1 MTRKFIVDTNI
12 IIADP
17 FFVKTFKDCIVAL
30 PIHVLEEL
38 DKLKT
43 FEGNTGFRA
52 RQFFR
57 YFKEIEKKGNLLEGV
72 NLENN
77 VILKT
82 ILGDFYEKL
91 PNELDINYVDNKI
104 LAFFL
109 TDKYKDYTLITND
122 ISMRV
127 KASSLG
133 IDTYLVDLSEKH
145 KLDDLYNGV
154 LELLVPN
161 EIIKK
166 FYSIGQVSPKEL
178 GIENLYPNQFI
189 CGKGDYSYNQLLG
202 RYDSKKE
209 MIVKLEY
216 ENASLF
222 GIKAKDTRQKFAI
235 EALLNKNIP
244 FVTMTARQGCGKTL
258 LALASAMEEVLE
270 SKEKEKILIGKNT
283 SPIDKWSYQG
293 FTTGDTEEKLLT
305 HFGNYI
311 TTFENIQ
318 NIRGKKGKSG
328 IEIFSTLK
336 NQNKLD
342 VLDISSIL
350 GSSFINKVVII
361 DEAQSFDVHA
371 MRSIITR
378 IGENSK
384 LILIGDIGQ
393 QTWSRLD
400 PDKSGLYAAVEWLKE
415 LEETAHV
422 TLDTV
427 HRSKF
432 VDKASKLF
440 DKKLFG

>member
-1 MTRKFIVDTNI
+1 MTTKFIVDTNV

-17 FFVKTFKDCIVAL
+17 FFVKTFENCLVAI

-38 DKLKT
+38 DNLKT

-57 YFKEIEKKGNLLEGV
+57 YFKEIEKEGSLLEGV
-72 NLENN
+72 KLENN

-82 ILGDFYEKL
+82 ILGNFYEKL
-91 PNELDINYVDNKI
+91 PKELDINYVDNKI

-109 TDKYKDYTLITND
+109 TEEYKDYTLITND

-133 IDTYLVDLSEKH
+133 IKTHLVDLSEKH
-145 KLDDLYNGV
+145 KLDDLYNGI
-154 LELLVPN
+154 LEVLVPN
-161 EIIKK
+161 DTIKEFYNTGEIDPQK
-166 FYSIGQVSPKEL
+166 L
-178 GIENLYPNQFI
+178 GIEKLYPNQFI
-189 CGKGDYSYNQLLG
+189 CGKGDFTYNQLLG
-202 RYDSKKE
+202 RFDSKKNK
-209 MIVKLEY
+209 IVKLEY

-222 GIKAKDTRQKFAI
+222 GVKAKDIRQKFAI
-235 EALLNKNIP
+235 EALLNKDIP

-258 LALASAMEEVLE
+258 LALAAAMEEVLE

-328 IEIFSTLK
+328 LEIFSTLK

-350 GSSFINKVVII
+350 GSSFINKMVIV

-400 PDKSGLYAAVEWLKE
+400 PDKSGLYAAVEWLKD

-432 VDKASKLF
+432 VEKASKLF
-440 DKKLFG
+440 DEKLFG

>member
-1 MTRKFIVDTNI
+1 MTKKFIVDTNVI
-12 IIADP
+12 ITDP
-17 FFVKTFKDCIVAL
+17 FFMKSFEDCLIAL

-38 DKLKT
+38 DKLKS

-57 YFKEIEKKGNLLEGV
+57 YFKEIEKEGNLLEGIK
-72 NLENN
+72 LENN
-77 VILKT
+77 VVLKT
-82 ILGDFYEKL
+82 ILGNFYDQL
-91 PNELDINYVDNKI
+91 PEDMDIDYVDNKI

-109 TDKYKDYTLITND
+109 REEYKDYTLITND

-133 IDTYLVDLSEKH
+133 ISTYLVDLSEKH
-145 KLDDLYNGV
+145 KLDDLYNGI
-154 LELLVPN
+154 LEVLVPKDVIKEFYN
-161 EIIKK
+161 SGEIDPIK
-166 FYSIGQVSPKEL
+166 L
-178 GIENLYPNQFI
+178 GVEKLYPNQFI
-189 CGKGDYSYNQLLG
+189 YGKGDFSYSQLLG
-202 RYDSKKE
+202 RYDSKKNKV
-209 MIVKLEY
+209 VKLEY

-222 GIKAKDTRQKFAI
+222 GVKAKDIRQKFAI
-235 EALLNKNIP
+235 EALLNKDIP

-258 LALASAMEEVLE
+258 LALAAAMEEVLE

-328 IEIFSTLK
+328 LEIFTTLK

-350 GSSFINKVVII
+350 GSSFINKVVIV

-400 PDKSGLYAAVEWLKE
+400 PDKSGLYAAVEWLKD

-432 VDKASKLF
+432 VEKASKLF
-440 DKKLFG
+440 DEKLFG

>member
-1 MTRKFIVDTNI
+1 MIKNYIIDTNV

-17 FFVKTFKDCIVAL
+17 YFAKSFKECNIHI

-38 DKLKT
+38 DKLKSR
-43 FEGNTGFRA
+43 EGNTGFRA

-57 YFKEIEKKGNLLEGV
+57 YFKEIEREGNLLEGV
-72 NLENN
+72 NIEND
-77 VILKT
+77 VVLKT
-82 ILGDFYEKL
+82 VIGNFINKL
-91 PNELDINYVDNKI
+91 PDSFDENYVDNKI
-104 LAFFL
+104 LAL
-109 TDKYKDYTLITND
+109 LLAEEYKDYILITND

-133 IDTYLVDLSEKH
+133 IQTYLMDLSEKH
-145 KLDDLYNGV
+145 KLDDLYNGI
-154 LELLVPN
+154 LELEVPN
-161 EIIKK
+161 EIVKE
-166 FYSIGQVSPKEL
+166 FYTRGEIEKEKL
-178 GIENLYPNQFI
+178 GVEELFPNQFI
-189 CGKGDYSYNQLLG
+189 LGTTNFSYNKLVG
-202 RYDSKKE
+202 RYCNIKNK
-209 MIVKLEY
+209 IVKLKY
-216 ENASLF
+216 DNASLF
-222 GIKAKDTRQKFAI
+222 GVGPKDMRQKFAI
-235 EALLNKNIP
+235 EALLNDDIP

-258 LALASAMEEVLE
+258 LALAAAMEQVLE
-270 SKEKEKILIGKNT
+270 TKEKDTILIGKNT

-311 TTFENIQ
+311 TSFENIQ

-328 IEIFSTLK
+328 FEILMTLK

-350 GSSFINKVVII
+350 GSSFINKFVVI

-384 LILIGDIGQ
+384 LVLIGDIGQ
-393 QTWSRLD
+393 QTSSRLD
-400 PDKSGLYAAVEWLKE
+400 PDKSGLYAAIEWLKE
-415 LEETAHV
+415 LPETAHI
-422 TLDTV
+422 TLSEV
-427 HRSKF
+427 HRSGF

-440 DKKLFG
+440 DEKLFG

>member
-1 MTRKFIVDTNI
+1 M
-12 IIADP
+12 
-17 FFVKTFKDCIVAL
+17 
-30 PIHVLEEL
+30 
-38 DKLKT
+38 
-43 FEGNTGFRA
+43 
-52 RQFFR
+52 
-57 YFKEIEKKGNLLEGV
+57 
-72 NLENN
+72 
-77 VILKT
+77 
-82 ILGDFYEKL
+82 

>member
-1 MTRKFIVDTNI
+1 MSEKYIVDTNVI
-12 IIADP
+12 IKDP
-17 FFVKTFKDCIVAL
+17 YFVKSFSNCNIYI

-38 DKLKT
+38 DKLKSR
-43 FEGNTGFRA
+43 EGNTGFRA

-57 YFKEIEKKGNLLEGV
+57 YFKEIEKNGSLLEGV
-72 NLENN
+72 KVEDN
-77 VILKT
+77 VLLKT
-82 ILGDFYEKL
+82 IIGNFVKHL
-91 PNELDINYVDNKI
+91 PESFDITYVDNKI
-104 LAFFL
+104 LALFL
-109 TDKYKDYTLITND
+109 ADEYKDFTLVTND

-133 IDTYLVDLSEKH
+133 IKTHLVDLSEKH

-154 LELLVPN
+154 LELKVPN
-161 EIIKK
+161 DVVKEFYNRGEIEPEK
-166 FYSIGQVSPKEL
+166 L
-178 GIENLYPNQFI
+178 GVDKLYPNQFI
-189 CGKGDYSYNQLLG
+189 MGTTDYNYSKLLG
-202 RYDSKKE
+202 RYSEEKRKV
-209 MIVKLEY
+209 VKLEY

-222 GIKAKDTRQKFAI
+222 GVGAKDVRQKFAI
-235 EALLNKNIP
+235 EALLNDDIP

-258 LALASAMEEVLE
+258 LAVASAMEQVLE
-270 SKEKEKILIGKNT
+270 AKKKDTILIGKNT

-318 NIRGKKGKSG
+318 NIRGKKGKTG
-328 IEIFSTLK
+328 LEILTTLK
-336 NQNKLD
+336 NQSKLD
-342 VLDISSIL
+342 ILDISSIL

-384 LILIGDIGQ
+384 LILIGDVGQ
-393 QTWSRLD
+393 QTTSRLD
-400 PDKSGLYAAVEWLKE
+400 PDKSGLYAAIEWLKE
-415 LEETAHV
+415 LPETVHV

-432 VDKASKLF
+432 VEKASKLF
-440 DKKLFG
+440 DEKLFG

>member
-1 MTRKFIVDTNI
+1 MTTKFIVDTNV

-17 FFVKTFKDCIVAL
+17 FFVKTFENCLVAI

-57 YFKEIEKKGNLLEGV
+57 YFKEIEKEGSLLEGV
-72 NLENN
+72 KLENN

-82 ILGDFYEKL
+82 ILGNFYEKL
-91 PNELDINYVDNKI
+91 PKELDINYVDNKI

-109 TDKYKDYTLITND
+109 TEEYKDYTLITND

-133 IDTYLVDLSEKH
+133 IKTHLVDLSEKH
-145 KLDDLYNGV
+145 KLDDLYNGI
-154 LELLVPN
+154 LEVLVPN
-161 EIIKK
+161 DTIKEFYNTGEIDPQK
-166 FYSIGQVSPKEL
+166 L
-178 GIENLYPNQFI
+178 GIEKLYPNQFI
-189 CGKGDYSYNQLLG
+189 CGKGDFTYNQLLG
-202 RYDSKKE
+202 RFDSKKNK
-209 MIVKLEY
+209 IVKLEY

-222 GIKAKDTRQKFAI
+222 GVKAKDIRQKFAI
-235 EALLNKNIP
+235 EALLNKDIP

-258 LALASAMEEVLE
+258 LALAAAMEEVLE

-328 IEIFSTLK
+328 LEIFSTLK

-350 GSSFINKVVII
+350 GSSFINKMVIV

-400 PDKSGLYAAVEWLKE
+400 PDKSGLYAAVEWLKD

-432 VDKASKLF
+432 VEKASKLF
-440 DKKLFG
+440 DEKLFG